1 MAPILGLITRMIR
14 ITITVTTIILI
25 IKIMI
30 TVRMIENG
38 REISIM
44 IRDHSTLI
52 HSTIGAVVGDEEN
65 EEGAVL
71 ELITGMIEHI
81 EHDYNFCQARVIYL
95 DLTTV
100 SVIIFRW
107 LGIKLLGF
115 FEDNLFLELI
125 L

>member
-1 MAPILGLITRMIR
+1 MAPILALITRMIR

-25 IKIMI
+25 IIIMI

-44 IRDHSTLI
+44 IRGHSTVI

-81 EHDYNFCQARVIYL
+81 EHDYNFCQARVIHL

-100 SVIIFRW
+100 GDF
-107 LGIKLLGF
+107 LLF
-115 FEDNLFLELI
+115 FFYSPKRPL
-125 L
+125 